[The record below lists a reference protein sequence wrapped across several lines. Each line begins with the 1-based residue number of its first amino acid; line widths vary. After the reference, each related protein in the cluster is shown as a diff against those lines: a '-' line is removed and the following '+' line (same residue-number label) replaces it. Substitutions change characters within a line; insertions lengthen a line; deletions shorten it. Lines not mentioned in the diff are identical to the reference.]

1 MHTLVVASAKGGVGK
16 TTLATALA
24 VEAAKSRRVAVIDL
38 DPQQSAARFL
48 DLRNGENPRLVTGV
62 ESLAEA
68 IDLLGDDGVEL
79 VVIDTAPASLSH
91 LVPAVGAAD
100 FVLVPVRP
108 SPLDV
113 EASDVMVD
121 LIEKSGKRFA
131 FVINGAM
138 PGSTLVRGTRDML
151 ADHCPVLSTVMTHT
165 DVHPIAMIRGSTAA
179 EIDRSG
185 ASGRELSQLWSEV
198 ATWLDRPQSKSPRR
212 KR

>member
-1 MHTLVVASAKGGVGK
+1 MRTLVVASAKGGVGK

-24 VEAAKSRRVAVIDL
+24 VEAAKSRRVAVVDL

-48 DLRNGENPRLVTGV
+48 DLRNGDNPRLVTGV
-62 ESLAEA
+62 ESIAEA
-68 IDLLGDDGVEL
+68 LDLLVDDGVAL
-79 VVIDTAPASLSH
+79 VVIDTAPASLSN
-91 LVPAVGAAD
+91 LVPAVATAD

-113 EASDVMVD
+113 EASDVMVE

-131 FVINGAM
+131 FVINGAL
-138 PGSTLVRGTRDML
+138 PGSTLVPGTRDML
-151 ADHCPVLSTVMTHT
+151 ADHGPVLSTVMTHT
-165 DVHPIAMIRGSTAA
+165 DAHPIAMIRGRTAA

-185 ASGRELSQLWSEV
+185 TCGREIAALWLEV
-198 ATWLDRPQSKSPRR
+198 ATSLDRPRPKSQRV